1 MDRQLLTD
9 SIFISSLSHLFQTV
23 RYSLTHEKT
32 NCSKEMRQYSV
43 AEEIDKR
50 PQLICPP
57 GPQTVIGPA
66 STKLN
71 LDSRSHLGNSPV
83 TGQSWFNHIRSLISV
98 SCSLLVIVV
107 HRGLCLGTRT
117 NLRPPLWIMSLEES
131 FWDAGL
137 RFWLNDR
144 SFPIFIWGLMNP
156 ENQPI

>member
-9 SIFISSLSHLFQTV
+9 SVLISSLSHLFQTV

-98 SCSLLVIVV
+98 SCSLLVIVR
-107 HRGLCLGTRT
+107 HLENYCDT
-117 NLRPPLWIMSLEES
+117 NTFVRPVRHWEDSRVKTQFLYI
-131 FWDAGL
+131 
-137 RFWLNDR
+137 
-144 SFPIFIWGLMNP
+144 I
-156 ENQPI
+156 